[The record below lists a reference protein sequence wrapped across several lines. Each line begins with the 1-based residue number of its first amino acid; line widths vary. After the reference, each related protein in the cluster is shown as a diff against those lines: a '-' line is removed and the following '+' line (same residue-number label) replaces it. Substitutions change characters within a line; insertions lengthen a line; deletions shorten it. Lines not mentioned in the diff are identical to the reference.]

1 MKSQSMGTTDSS
13 DIIAVWD
20 DFADL
25 SFDPVL
31 VNLYSIGY
39 EWQAYSSYV
48 QVLRKLLTEIRT
60 HNSEQTPRR

>member
-13 DIIAVWD
+13 DVIAVWD

-25 SFDPVL
+25 CFDPVL
-31 VNLYSIGY
+31 VNFYSIDY
-39 EWQAYSSYV
+39 EWRAYSSYV

-60 HNSEQTPRR
+60 HN